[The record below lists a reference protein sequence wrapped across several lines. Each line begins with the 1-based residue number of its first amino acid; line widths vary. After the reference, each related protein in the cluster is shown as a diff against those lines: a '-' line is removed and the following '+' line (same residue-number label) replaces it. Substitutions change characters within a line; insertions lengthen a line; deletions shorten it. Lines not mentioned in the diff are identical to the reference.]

1 MWTYLFMGIL
11 LLIIGFAVHVLKWDM
26 LIAGYNTMPKEKKKK
41 VDTDGLSRF
50 LGIYAYISGGAFM
63 LMALLEFLGI
73 SIPPTPVTIVFLI
86 WTVIVLVIAQRYD
99 GNTTRGKEYN
109 ERNNK
114 TR

>member
-50 LGIYAYISGGAFM
+50 LGIYAYISGEHFCLWLCWNFWA
-63 LMALLEFLGI
+63 
-73 SIPPTPVTIVFLI
+73 SVFL
-86 WTVIVLVIAQRYD
+86 RH
-99 GNTTRGKEYN
+99 RS
-109 ERNNK
+109 RSSF
-114 TR
+114 

>member
-1 MWTYLFMGIL
+1 
-11 LLIIGFAVHVLKWDM
+11 M

-50 LGIYAYISGGAFM
+50 LGIYAYISGGAFL

-86 WTVIVLVIAQRYD
+86 WTVIILVIAQRYD